1 MLSRPDGLRS
11 HPQLD
16 ANNKLNNVVGR
27 WIVAPVYLVNYI
39 IKQEITGHKNQTYT
53 HVLHA
58 KLARYTSISMT
69 IPSQWERGL
78 LVTKLQI

>member
-39 IKQEITGHKNQTYT
+39 IKQEITGHKKPNIHPCITCE
-53 HVLHA
+53 
-58 KLARYTSISMT
+58 IS
-69 IPSQWERGL
+69 
-78 LVTKLQI
+78 